1 MVKLDQDFGSTV
13 SGILADGQA
22 RVLALWGSYSE
33 QVRCHFRCREAD
45 IDPLGCS
52 VSSGPVGRWT
62 GGFLSDAVPLRVAVI
77 LLVCSLWSF
86 CSHYITR
93 LQFCKKYL
101 VIYLMLRF
109 SASCTVRSTA

>member
-33 QVRCHFRCREAD
+33 QVRCHFRWREAGK
-45 IDPLGCS
+45 DPLGVS

-62 GGFLSDAVPLRVAVI
+62 GGFLEWCRTVGSRSYPSCVWSTAI
-77 LLVCSLWSF
+77 LLTLYCTPS
-86 CSHYITR
+86 I
-93 LQFCKKYL
+93 LQKHVVICL
-101 VIYLMLRF
+101 VLRF
-109 SASCTVRSTA
+109 TASCTVRSTA